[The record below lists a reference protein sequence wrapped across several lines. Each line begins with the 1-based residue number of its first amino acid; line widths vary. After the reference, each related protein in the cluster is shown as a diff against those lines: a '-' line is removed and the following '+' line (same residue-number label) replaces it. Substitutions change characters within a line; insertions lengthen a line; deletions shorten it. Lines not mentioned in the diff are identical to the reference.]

1 MRAGIFR
8 AVILAAAAFLFCMHT
23 AFAAVGPTGE
33 FVDRYPIE
41 VPGYHGLQPDLAF
54 VYASGAGNTF
64 LGNGWMLSG
73 IPEIRKF
80 APGRGLP
87 DAAAGDQFEWNGN
100 ELLRCDAD
108 PARAASPSCRYP
120 VPAPLIAYTS
130 RIETH
135 HRIAFD
141 PAAPG
146 GAWTIWDKHGRK
158 SYYAPSATGMG
169 WRLEWVENTL
179 GQRAV
184 YRYRKYSILAHDT
197 EYPDAI
203 EYNLNVVRFVWQPRP
218 DVATRAQ
225 GTQLITIGQ
234 RLSAV
239 EIRTENAIARV
250 YALRYSNHP
259 DTGRSSLVSIR
270 EYGNDASIA
279 SDGSVSGTA
288 LPEVAFDYER
298 NPGAG
303 EWTARKRAVGPHD
316 WQAPVTLDQYGYE
329 AANLSRDHLVYAA
342 FHSADVDA
350 DGRSDGVLLAVK
362 DDFGVDPQLEIKTRL
377 ASQVWTTSL
386 LSFAE
391 PGGWLFDEPPFDY
404 RQELV
409 RTWVAD
415 VNGDERDDLVVL
427 SWRDAVAGNRNG
439 DLVLLINAAVSM
451 GDGSFAWSN
460 PTFQDTGWR
469 TPVAWGPRS
478 PFRNLAA
485 NCSAADLNGDG
496 RSDFA
501 CMVHSGISVQSLG
514 IAYAR
519 ASGGFQISGLQ
530 QVADDPGV
538 ITTANGGTA
547 AVPFET
553 RPMSAA
559 DVNRDGLAD
568 IVYLEPRSADLI
580 ACADSGDPVDVRAGC
595 DFHFDLVTGL
605 STGDAFS
612 FGKEQTPWSREDQRT
627 VAPGSVGVGDFDGNG
642 RADVLYLP
650 GQILA
655 PKQQKLRSI
664 NAAIRSESG
673 TSRFATQALPSTLAN
688 VDLHYSFGD
697 FDGDMRTDLIAAVEL
712 DANQGTNCAVSQYRH
727 ALVFRLRSE
736 GDGNFA
742 LPTDWR
748 DCAQGREVVPQWSRW
763 TERGLDG
770 LFQTG
775 DTNGDGLTDVLMP
788 TLWDIDNRNALVA
801 VWDQVSEA
809 RATARARWSAT
820 DVDGD
825 RRSDLVRISG
835 QTGSNWIYA
844 RRARNGGGY
853 SIDKT
858 SIRRFEHNGDRS
870 WRWLDLNGDGRM
882 DVVHLQCE
890 IRNPGTPCE
899 LRLEASIADGDG
911 RFTAKPAA
919 VFAGRGSLGS
929 ALTWQAADVDG
940 DGRSDLIALEPQSL
954 SGSSPLLD
962 VVVLRSIGDGSFVR
976 RIDAVNVG
984 ATSRP
989 SSVFANLAGWR
1000 VADINADRR
1009 ADLVYLN
1016 PQTSGV
1022 QMTTLI
1028 STPAGSWRLVHVNV
1042 NHPSNLPTT
1051 TLRARHSMLRWYATD
1066 ANGDG
1071 ATDFVRQST
1080 TDTGAVYFHTLF
1092 GNGNGTW
1099 TAYAAEATIGGAMLQ
1114 GTDFGGM
1121 GWLPTD
1127 VDGDDDIDL
1136 VHMDVF
1142 SNSVRMTTARSDGR
1156 GGWRIAQA
1164 PVDGSTAVVDQA
1176 ESIGWVLA
1184 DSDADGQD
1192 ELLRAQAE
1200 ADGSL
1205 WLASVTTRA
1214 LDDRLAAVRI
1224 ADSETRIEYG
1234 TIADWILLDRS
1245 AECGLPMGAMP
1256 QIVRG
1261 VSLRASKRTRFERIG
1276 YGYTCPRWS
1285 QQSRSF
1291 LGWREVIAERTQ
1303 AAHRPAYTAIERYDL
1318 SEACGARIADSAR
1331 RNRDGTFVGSR
1342 SIIAYLPTAANAPFV
1357 CLPQQVR
1364 RLRYAS
1370 DANNGRALNAVQ
1382 EFVYDEFGNVTI
1394 DREVGSNQAGDER
1407 VTTHG
1412 YRPATGP
1419 YIVGLPSGEQMHN
1432 GADSS
1437 APILYAKLYCYD
1449 GDATIAC
1456 SQTPTRGQLTSTVD
1470 LYEQG
1475 TRVTRFAYDAWGNLA
1490 SAIGADQNGMSIA
1503 YDPVQHLFPIS
1514 VSTAIGGPIV
1524 QTEWDRVRGLKT
1536 KDIDENGNETQ
1547 WRYDPL
1553 GRVREILGPTGLSVT
1568 RTYANWDGAA
1578 QPRTITDTVQDGTPD
1593 GLWTRQVFD
1602 GLGRTLRVEKKGAKA
1617 GEILV
1622 KRIEYADTGD
1632 QPHRM
1637 SAWFRRGATNTRYQ
1651 TLRYDADGFL
1661 REILHPD
1668 GTRQSWRY
1676 DVDQD
1681 LARVVATDAV
1691 GRTRETWADGLDR
1704 IVRTRDYVGGQASI
1718 VSFVYDGRN
1727 QIRRITDPNG
1737 NVTTYGYNRLGQNTT
1752 VDDPNLGLQTLV
1764 HDKVGNLIS
1773 TTDAQNRVTT
1783 YTYDA
1788 RSRLLTRAMP
1798 ASGTS
1803 TWNYDEPASG
1813 AARGAFT
1820 SLMDTSAT
1828 GCPGSIAER
1837 RIYDRFGRVSAVE
1850 QCVRGQSYRIGMT
1863 YDALNRTRTLTYPD
1877 GEIVEYGYDRAGR
1890 LYSVS
1895 GWIDAYI
1902 YDTEG
1907 RVNEIRYAN
1916 GTRTSIRY
1924 DPDRGQ
1930 IAREQVRRGATT
1942 LYESSYVYKLDGTLD
1957 RSSSSTNAMNLRYA
1971 HDELGR
1977 VTSVVGDQSQTWV
1990 YDVAGNL
1997 IQNSRLGIYT
2007 YPAQG
2012 PTGCAAA
2019 RCAAPHGVRSAGT
2032 YSLSY
2037 NANGL
2042 VSSVVDNATGRT
2054 RSIDWTVDRRPLTIL
2069 DYDGTLTLYTYDG
2082 WGRRVQDERVGE
2094 TIRHIGGLLDV
2105 SSTTGITKYYFAGNR
2120 MIGASRG
2127 GVRSWLH
2134 GDRAGNVRLVT
2145 DSSGVVAGRFDY
2157 SVYGRELS
2165 AQTTAPTG
2173 AFSGQ
2178 RLGATLLAGAR
2189 VYDPQIERFLGPDT
2203 LVPNMLNSQAFNRYL
2218 FNYGAPTE
2226 WVDPSGHQPLGIG
2239 TSYNPGG
2246 VGAFDMGSG
2255 WMHQPWATAAGM
2267 PPGFAGT
2274 TPTSLNFTPVSDWQ
2288 NPMPWL
2294 GSDTGDDDDSGPDL
2308 ADTLFENAPE
2318 IAFGGVTGGL
2328 QGLLPVGWLLPLEK
2342 VTDKLNF
2349 SDEQKSWFEVGRGSA
2364 LTAIGIME
2372 TIEGVSLMVAGAPPT
2387 VVGGVT
2393 VETGVGGLVLAG
2405 GATIEVAG
2413 AVTAVEGV
2421 ADVLAGL
2428 YVLNKSGLYV
2438 LLDKRGRI
2446 RYVGIAKKFRD
2457 REGKHGQTKPPHKFK
2472 EAFEIDDPDVRR
2484 GLEQW
2489 AMEHCKT
2496 CDWNKYASMSPE
2508 NKKFVMRMFKTFEWL
2523 EQKGIK
2529 LPNSLEELLIN
2540 QGVLK

>member
-1 MRAGIFR
+1 
-8 AVILAAAAFLFCMHT
+8 MHT
-23 AFAAVGPTGE
+23 AYAAVGPTGE

-41 VPGYHGLQPDLAF
+41 VPEYHGLQPDLAF
-54 VYASGAGNTF
+54 VYGSSAGTTF

-87 DAAAGDQFEWNGN
+87 DPAAGDQFEWNGN

-120 VPAPLIAYTS
+120 APAPLIAYTS

-141 PAAPG
+141 PATPG
-146 GAWTIWDKHGRK
+146 GAWTIWDKSGRK
-158 SYYAPSATGMG
+158 SYYVSSATGTG
-169 WRLEWVENTL
+169 WRMEWTENTL

-184 YRYRKYSILAHDT
+184 YRYRKYSLSPKDM
-197 EYPDAI
+197 EYPDTI
-203 EYNLNVVRFVWQPRP
+203 EYNRSVIRFVWQSRP

-225 GTQLITIGQ
+225 GTQLTTIAH
-234 RLSAV
+234 RLAAV
-239 EIRTENAIARV
+239 EIRTEDAIARV
-250 YALRYSNHP
+250 YALRYKSHP
-259 DTGRSSLVSIR
+259 DTERSTLIAIQ
-270 EYGNDASIA
+270 EYGIDATIA
-279 SDGSVSGTA
+279 TDGSVSGSA
-288 LPEVAFDYER
+288 LPVVAFDYEA

-303 EWTARKRAVGPHD
+303 EWKAQKRTLGPHD
-316 WQAPVTLDQYGYE
+316 WQTPVTLNQYGYE
-329 AANLSRDHLVYAA
+329 AANLSRADLVYAA

-350 DGRSDGVLLAVK
+350 DGRSDGVLLGVK
-362 DDFGVDPQLEIKTRL
+362 DRSGVNPQLEITTRL
-377 ASQVWTTSL
+377 ASQVWTTSVL
-386 LSFAE
+386 TFAQH
-391 PGGWLFDEPPFDY
+391 GTWLFDEPPLDN

-409 RTWVAD
+409 RSWVAD

-427 SWRDAVAGNRNG
+427 SWRDAAVGNRNG

-451 GDGSFAWSN
+451 GDGTFAWSS

-469 TPVAWGPRS
+469 TPAAWGPRS
-478 PFRNLAA
+478 PFHNLSA
-485 NCSAADLNGDG
+485 NCSTADVNGDG
-496 RSDFA
+496 RSDLA

-514 IAYAR
+514 VAYAR
-519 ASGGFQISGLQ
+519 ASGGFQIAGLQ

-538 ITTANGGTA
+538 ITTATGATA

-568 IVYLEPRSADLI
+568 IIYLEPRSEDLV

-595 DFHFDLVTGL
+595 DIRFDLVTGL
-605 STGDAFS
+605 STGDRFVFS
-612 FGKEQTPWSREDQRT
+612 KEQAPWSREDQRT
-627 VAPGSVGVGDFDGNG
+627 VAPGSIGVGDFNGDG
-642 RADVLYLP
+642 RADILYLP

-655 PKQQKLRSI
+655 PGQQKLRSI

-673 TSRFATQALPSTLAN
+673 TSLFTTQVLPTTLSN
-688 VDLHYSFGD
+688 VDLRYSFGD
-697 FDGDMRTDLIAAVEL
+697 FDGDMRTDLIAAVQL
-712 DANQGTNCAVSQYRH
+712 DPSQGTNCAVSQYKH
-727 ALVFRLRSE
+727 ALVFRIRSA

-763 TERGLDG
+763 TEFSVEGL
-770 LFQTG
+770 LQTG
-775 DTNGDGLTDVLMP
+775 DTNGDGLTDAMMP
-788 TLWDIDNRNALVA
+788 TIWGTGNQNTLVA
-801 VWDQVSEA
+801 VSDQVSEA
-809 RATARARWSAT
+809 SATARARWSAT

-844 RRARNGGGY
+844 RRVQNGGGY

-890 IRNPGTPCE
+890 IRNPGAPCE
-899 LRLEASIADGDG
+899 LRLEALIADGNG
-911 RFTAKPAA
+911 RFSAKPTV
-919 VFAGRGSLGS
+919 VFPGRGRLDS
-929 ALTWQAADVDG
+929 ALTWQAADIDG

-954 SGSSPLLD
+954 SGGSSLLD
-962 VVVLRSIGDGSFVR
+962 VVVLRSVGDGTFVR
-976 RIDAVNVG
+976 RVDAVDVS

-989 SSVFANLAGWR
+989 ASVFSNLAGWR
-1000 VADINADRR
+1000 IADINADRR

-1022 QMTTLI
+1022 LVTTLI
-1028 STPAGSWRLVHVNV
+1028 STLAGSWQLVHVNI
-1042 NHPSNLPTT
+1042 NHPSTLPTT
-1051 TLRARHSMLRWYATD
+1051 TLRARNSTVRWYATD

-1071 ATDFVRQST
+1071 ATDFVRQLT
-1080 TDTGAVYFHTLF
+1080 TDTGAVHFHTLF
-1092 GNGNGTW
+1092 GNGGGTW
-1099 TAYAAEATIGGAMLQ
+1099 TAYAAEATIAGAMLQ

-1121 GWLPTD
+1121 GWLPSD

-1142 SNSVRMTTARSDGR
+1142 SNSVRMTAARSDGR
-1156 GGWRIAQA
+1156 GGWRIAQT
-1164 PVDGSTAVVDQA
+1164 PVTASAAIVDQA

-1184 DSDADGQD
+1184 DNDADGQD
-1192 ELLRAQAE
+1192 ELLRAQGE

-1205 WLASVTTRA
+1205 WLASVSTRA
-1214 LDDRLAAVRI
+1214 LDDRLARVRI

-1234 TIADWILLDRS
+1234 TITDWILLDRS
-1245 AECGLPMGAMP
+1245 PECGLPMGAMP
-1256 QIVRG
+1256 RVVRG
-1261 VSLRASKRTRFERIG
+1261 VKLRASQHGQFERID
-1276 YGYTCPRWS
+1276 YGFTCPRWS
-1285 QQSRSF
+1285 QPTRSF
-1291 LGWREVIAERTQ
+1291 LGWREVIAERAQ
-1303 AAHRPAYTAIERYDL
+1303 VANRPAYTAIERYDL
-1318 SEACGARIADSAR
+1318 SDACGARIADLAR
-1331 RNRDGTFVGSR
+1331 RNTNGTFVGSR
-1342 SIIAYLPTAANAPFV
+1342 SIIAYLPTTANAPFV

-1364 RLRYAS
+1364 RLRYATDTNS
-1370 DANNGRALNAVQ
+1370 GLASNVVQ

-1394 DREVGSNQAGDER
+1394 DREVGSSQAGDER
-1407 VTTHG
+1407 VTTHN
-1412 YRPATGP
+1412 YRPATGL
-1419 YIVGLPSGEQMHN
+1419 YIVGLPAGEQLHN
-1432 GADSS
+1432 GVDSS
-1437 APILYAKLYCYD
+1437 APILYTKLYCYD

-1456 SQTPTRGQLTSTVD
+1456 SQVPARGQLTSTVD

-1475 TRVTRFAYDAWGNLA
+1475 SRVTRFGYDTWGNLA
-1490 SAIGADQNGMSIA
+1490 SVIGADQNGMSIV

-1514 VSTAIGGPIV
+1514 MSTPIGGPIS

-1536 KDIDENGNETQ
+1536 KQIDENGNATLL
-1547 WRYDPL
+1547 RYDPL
-1553 GRVREILGPTGLSVT
+1553 GRIREIVGPTGVTVT
-1568 RTYANWDGAA
+1568 RAYANWDGAA
-1578 QPRTITDTVQDGTPD
+1578 SPRAITDTVRDGSPD

-1622 KRIEYADTGD
+1622 KRIEYADTSD
-1632 QPHRM
+1632 HPHRM
-1637 SAWFRRGATNTRYQ
+1637 SNWFRRGATNSRYQ

-1681 LARVVATDAV
+1681 WGRVVATDAE

-1704 IVRTRDYVGGQASI
+1704 IVRTRDYVGGQAST

-1727 QIRRITDPNG
+1727 QLGRITDPNG
-1737 NVTTYGYNRLGQNTT
+1737 NVTTYAYNRLGQNTK
-1752 VDDPNLGLQTLV
+1752 VNDPNLGLQTLV
-1764 HDKVGNLIS
+1764 YDKVGNLVS
-1773 TTDAQNRVTT
+1773 ATDAQNRTTT

-1788 RSRLLTRAMP
+1788 RSRLRTRTMP
-1798 ASGTS
+1798 GSGTA
-1803 TWNYDEPASG
+1803 TWNYDEPTPGAS
-1813 AARGAFT
+1813 RGGFT
-1820 SLMDTSAT
+1820 SLVDPSAT
-1828 GCPGSIAER
+1828 GCAGSVAER
-1837 RIYDRFGRVSAVE
+1837 RIYDQFGRLATIE
-1850 QCVRGQSYRIGMT
+1850 QCIRGQSYRIGMT
-1863 YDALNRTRTLTYPD
+1863 YDALNRTKTLTYPD
-1877 GEIVEYGYDRAGR
+1877 GEIIDYGYDPAGR

-1895 GWIDAYI
+1895 GWIDAYG

-1907 RVNEIRYAN
+1907 RVSGIRNAN
-1916 GTRTSIRY
+1916 GTRAVFRY
-1924 DPDRGQ
+1924 DREREQ
-1930 IAREQVRRGATT
+1930 IANEQIRHGAAT
-1942 LYESSYVYKLDGTLD
+1942 LYDASYVYKVNGSLDHSTS
-1957 RSSSSTNAMNLRYA
+1957 RTNAMNLSYV

-1977 VTSVVGDQSQTWV
+1977 VTLVGGDQSQTWS

-1997 IQNSRLGIYT
+1997 KHNSRLGYYT

-2012 PTGCAAA
+2012 PTGCGAAP
-2019 RCAAPHGVRSAGT
+2019 CLAPHGVRSAGT
-2032 YSLSY
+2032 YSLNY

-2042 VSSVVDNATGRT
+2042 VSSVVDNAAGKT
-2054 RSIDWTVDRRPLTIL
+2054 RSIDWTVDRRPQTIL

-2094 TIRHIGGLLDV
+2094 TIRHIGSLVDV
-2105 SSTTGITKYYFAGNR
+2105 SSVSGTTKYYFAGNR

-2127 GVRSWLH
+2127 GARSWLH
-2134 GDRAGNVRLVT
+2134 GDRAGTIRLVT
-2145 DSSGVVAGRFDY
+2145 NDRGAVAGRFDY

-2165 AQTTAPTG
+2165 AQAAAPTG
-2173 AFSGQ
+2173 AFGGQ
-2178 RLGATLLAGAR
+2178 RIGGTLLAGAR
-2189 VYDPQIERFLGPDT
+2189 VYDPEIERFLGPDT
-2203 LVPNMLNSQAFNRYL
+2203 IVPNMLNSQAFNRYL

-2226 WVDPSGHQPLGIG
+2226 WVDPSGHQPLGVG
-2239 TSYNPGG
+2239 TSYSPGG

-2255 WMHQPWATAAGM
+2255 WMHQPWAAAAGT

-2274 TPTSLNFTPVSDWQ
+2274 TPTSLNFTPLSNWQ

-2294 GSDTGDDDDSGPDL
+2294 GSDGDDEDDAGPDL
-2308 ADTLFENAPE
+2308 AETLFENAPE

-2328 QGLLPVGWLLPLEK
+2328 QGLLPAGWLLPLEK
-2342 VTDKLNF
+2342 ITDELNF
-2349 SDEQKSWFEVGRGSA
+2349 NQEQKAWFEVGRGSA

-2372 TIEGVSLMVAGAPPT
+2372 TIEGVTLMVAGAPPT
-2387 VVGGVT
+2387 IVGGAT
-2393 VETGVGGLVLAG
+2393 VATGVGGLVLAG
-2405 GATIEVAG
+2405 GATLEVAG

-2438 LLDKRGRI
+2438 LLDKRGKI
-2446 RYVGIAKKFRD
+2446 RYVGIAKDFRD
-2457 REGKHGQTKPPHKFK
+2457 RGSKHGKTKPPHKLK
-2472 EAFEIDDPDVRR
+2472 EAMEIDDPDVRR

-2489 AMEHCKT
+2489 AMEHCKS
-2496 CDWNKYASMSPE
+2496 CDWNKYASMSPD

-2529 LPNSLEELLIN
+2529 LPSTLEELLIN
-2540 QGVLK
+2540 QGILK